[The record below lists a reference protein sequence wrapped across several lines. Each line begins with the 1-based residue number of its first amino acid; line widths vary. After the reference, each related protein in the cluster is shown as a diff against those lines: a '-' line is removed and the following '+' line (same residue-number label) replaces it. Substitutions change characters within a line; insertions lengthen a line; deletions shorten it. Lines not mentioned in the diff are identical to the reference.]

1 MAKQCLLAI
10 AKNVKKCFANSIR
23 PRLHP
28 IFSYHTKS
36 AIALAVSV
44 FVSRFLDDRCR
55 KFSSSTAEE
64 PLEEATKGIEVLR
77 SQRLDNGSLM
87 VLF

>member
-1 MAKQCLLAI
+1 MLPSDSGKYML
-10 AKNVKKCFANSIR
+10 
-23 PRLHP
+23 P
-28 IFSYHTKS
+28 IFSYNTKS
-36 AIALAVSV
+36 AIALAASV

-77 SQRLDNGSLM
+77 SQTLDFGSLM